1 MSAVLEARE
10 VNKSFGNAGV
20 TTPVLHDISLC
31 IEAGEFVA
39 ITGHSGSGKTTLLY
53 LLGALDRPTHG
64 HILVDGAD
72 TSQMSEAALTQLRQ
86 NKIGFVFQFHFLLP
100 EFSALDNV
108 AIPAMLAGMRPEQ
121 AQAQAK
127 ALLEQVGLGHR
138 LGHRP
143 GQLSGGEQQRVSI
156 ARALVNQPR
165 LMLADEPT
173 GNLDSDNTEKVF
185 ALLQQLNRDTG
196 LAVVFVTHNLELA
209 ERCQRTIA
217 LRDGRVVSV

>member
-1 MSAVLEARE
+1 MPTVLEARE
-10 VNKSFGNAGV
+10 VNKSFASAGV

-31 IEAGEFVA
+31 IAAGEFVA

-53 LLGALDRPTHG
+53 LLGALDRPTSG
-64 HILVDGAD
+64 QVLVDGAD

-100 EFSALDNV
+100 EFSACDNV

-209 ERCQRTIA
+209 ARCQRTIA
-217 LRDGRVVSV
+217 LRDGRVVTP